1 MIGSSGG
8 SFRKIINSF
17 LYDKI
22 KDTAGTLKEGKSLP
36 KGNSIKNISK
46 RATSLRSFMG
56 ISNIIKD
63 QAKKKKDK
71 KTEDLKISGTT
82 SKKNKSKSNK
92 RTNYSGPGDA
102 NL

>member
-17 LYDKI
+17 LYDRI
-22 KDTAGTLKEGKSLP
+22 KDTASALKEGKDLP
-36 KGNSIKNISK
+36 KGNNIKNIGK

-56 ISNIIKD
+56 ISGIIKD

-82 SKKNKSKSNK
+82 SKKTKPKSNK
-92 RTNYSGPGDA
+92 GTNYSGPGDA
-102 NL
+102 NI